1 MKDTGLGVCKPC
13 AQTLTPWSHFFT
25 QEHCRHHFLSVP
37 LMSLGFSANL
47 LVRIQDFMLVLS

>member
-1 MKDTGLGVCKPC
+1 MKDIGLGVCKPC
-13 AQTLTPWSHFFT
+13 AQKLTPRSYLFT

-47 LVRIQDFMLVLS
+47 LVLIKDFI